1 MKRII
6 LTLIILVNFIL
17 VAQSEYVPVTNRVY
31 EFLERMESLHLLDSY
46 NSFEVPKDRKEIASY
61 INQVIQHNLKLDP
74 VDKEILEDLKS
85 EFEYEL
91 YGTLNN
97 AQSIISG
104 EDYNPFNQKEHY
116 LFSHSEKNKF
126 NLFINLIGEAEG
138 IFLNGKEPE
147 KNLSSSTWLYGGEIR
162 GTVLDKLGFYIKGT
176 NGIVAGNLE
185 AALLKRELKSN
196 FKLNLAPDEK
206 FFDETEGYIS
216 ADFDLVKLKFGRQK
230 FDVGYGPFK
239 MISGAN
245 SPAFDYLSFKIGYSF
260 FNFSYYHSK
269 IGGKSTVV
277 DDSIQGSVSNVA
289 EKYFGYHR
297 IGFDISRHFKLGI
310 GEMIIYGDRPMDFS
324 YVNPFNFYK
333 TVEHS
338 NQDRDNA
345 MLFADMSNNSIE
357 GLKLYA
363 TLLIDD
369 LNAGKIGTGWWG
381 NQTMISAG
389 LNSYNLYPVAPV
401 DLSLQYIRIEP
412 YTFTH
417 RLIKNNFTNMG
428 YSLGPD
434 IEPNSELFFC
444 QINYRFNHRLNLSAS
459 LALINHGANP
469 VDENGVV
476 IKNVG
481 GTINLGHRLQ
491 DAAEVEF
498 LDGAQEV
505 LRTYSFRLSYEPF
518 NQLFVSISA
527 FYRNHSLQKSIT
539 QKQLESFV
547 SVSTKF

>member
-1 MKRII
+1 MKRLFLVLVI
-6 LTLIILVNFIL
+6 LINFSL
-17 VAQSEYVPVTNRVY
+17 TAQSEYVPVNNRVY

-46 NSFEVPKDRKEIASY
+46 NSFEVPKDRKEISSY
-61 INQVIQHNLKLDP
+61 LVQLINNDSRLDE
-74 VDKEILEDLKS
+74 VDKLILDDLKT

-97 AQSIISG
+97 SQSIING
-104 EDYNPFNQKEHY
+104 ESYNPFNQKEHY
-116 LFSHSEKNKF
+116 LFVHAEKNKF
-126 NLFINLIGEAEG
+126 NLFVNLIGEAEG
-138 IFLNGKEPE
+138 IFLNSKEPE
-147 KNLSSSTWLYGGEIR
+147 KKISTSTWLYGGEIR

-176 NGIVAGNLE
+176 NGIVAGNIE

-216 ADFDLVKLKFGRQK
+216 ADFDLIKLKFGRQK
-230 FDVGYGPFK
+230 FDIGYGPFK

-269 IGGKSTVV
+269 IGGTASVV
-277 DDSIQGSVSNVA
+277 DDSIQGSVANVA

-297 IGFDISRHFKLGI
+297 IGFDISRHIRFGL
-310 GEMIIYGDRPMDFS
+310 GEMIIYGERPMDFS

-345 MLFADMSNNSIE
+345 LLFADVSNNSIE

-363 TLLIDD
+363 MLLIDD
-369 LNAGKIGTGWWG
+369 LDAGKIGTGWWG
-381 NQTMISAG
+381 NQTMLSLG
-389 LNSYNLYPVAPV
+389 LNSYNLYKIMPV
-401 DLSLQYIRIEP
+401 DFSLQYMRIEP

-428 YSLGPD
+428 YSLGPE

-444 QINYRFNHRLNLSAS
+444 QINYRFNQRLYLSTS
-459 LALINHGANP
+459 ISFVNHGANP
-469 VDENGVV
+469 VDDNGNV

-481 GTINLGHRLQ
+481 GSINLGHRLQ
-491 DAAEVEF
+491 DAAEVNF
-498 LDGAQEV
+498 LDGEKEI
-505 LRTYSFRLSYEPF
+505 LRTYSFKLFYEPF
-518 NQLFVSISA
+518 NQFQISLIT
-527 FYRNHSLQKSIT
+527 FYKNLSLQKNISH
-539 QKQLESFV
+539 KQLESFI